1 MKVLYFCI
9 WKIYYSYGKNSINFN
24 MQVHK
29 HVNVKFHSS
38 HEFYNNKG
46 EVGLK
51 MSSNDEQ

>member
-1 MKVLYFCI
+1 
-9 WKIYYSYGKNSINFN
+9 